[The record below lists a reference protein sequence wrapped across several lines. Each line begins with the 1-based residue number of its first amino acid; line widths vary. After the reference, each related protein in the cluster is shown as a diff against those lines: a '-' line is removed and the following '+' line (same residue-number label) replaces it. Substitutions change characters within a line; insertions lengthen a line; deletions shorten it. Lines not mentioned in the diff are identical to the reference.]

1 VKFIINFLVLFA
13 VVIIIGTVAIFIV
26 EAPIDSQINTPLDA
40 LWWTVATITTVGYGD
55 KVPET
60 VFGRIIAIF
69 YMFFGVSL
77 IAVSMSV
84 AASKIY
90 NKRFELDEKI
100 ILDQKIILE
109 IIKKLEETEREIK
122 QELKE
127 IKDSLKQNKEE
138 SKKEI

>member
-1 VKFIINFLVLFA
+1 MKFIINFLVLFA

-60 VFGRIIAIF
+60 VLGRIIAIF

-77 IAVSMSV
+77 IAVSISI
-84 AASKIY
+84 AAAKIY
-90 NKRFELDEKI
+90 NKRFEQDEKMM
-100 ILDQKIILE
+100 LDQKKILG
-109 IIKKLEETEREIK
+109 IIKKLEDK
-122 QELKE
+122 QNEMSQNLKE
-127 IKDSLKQNKEE
+127 IRDSLKQNKEE
-138 SKKEI
+138 FKKEI

>member
-1 VKFIINFLVLFA
+1 MKFIINFLVLFA

-127 IKDSLKQNKEE
+127 IKDSLKQRR
-138 SKKEI
+138 I

>member
-60 VFGRIIAIF
+60 ILGRIIAIF
-69 YMFFGVSL
+69 YMFFWSEFDSCEY
-77 IAVSMSV
+77 IYCC
-84 AASKIY
+84 SKD
-90 NKRFELDEKI
+90 L
-100 ILDQKIILE
+100 Q
-109 IIKKLEETEREIK
+109 
-122 QELKE
+122 
-127 IKDSLKQNKEE
+127 
-138 SKKEI
+138 